1 MKRKLMTEPHV
12 STSSGMQNKPRDVL
26 LSTKFSI
33 PRIRRDLLARSH
45 LISRLEEATRR
56 ELVLVSTPAGF
67 GKTTLLAGWAQAAEG
82 PVAWLSLDG
91 DDNDPARFWRYI
103 VAAIDK
109 VHGGIGERALSLL
122 NASAPPTF
130 KAVVTALV
138 NELAAHPDELVL
150 ILDDYHRI
158 ESPAVHDSLSFLLE
172 HLPLGMHV
180 VIASRSDPPIPLA
193 RFRARGQLAELR
205 AADLRFTLAEAAALL
220 RRVWG
225 LNLPAQSIAVL
236 ETRTEGWVTGLQ
248 LAALS
253 LRGASDPARLIQH
266 FTGSNRYILDYL
278 TEEVLAQQPD
288 EVISFLLQT
297 AVLEHLSG
305 PLCDLLTGR
314 SDGQAMLSHLER
326 TNLFLVPLDEQRHW
340 YRYYQLFADLL
351 RARLQEADPKRV
363 PELHR
368 KAAAWYKQYGLVSD
382 ALRHALAAGEA
393 VWAARLL
400 EQHVEEVLRRGEGET
415 LRGWLAALPQE
426 VVRARPRLA
435 LAQAIAAFNAGRLEV
450 AEPLL
455 EQAEQALATAPRE
468 PYEPSIGKQM
478 SMLANVPASIALLRA
493 AVAALRGDAECT
505 TELVRRAQAQL
516 AEDERGPRISVRWN
530 LAQADWMRGRLADAE
545 RAFAAIV
552 ADGREAGEPHL
563 TLTASSVLGRI
574 QRAQGRLD
582 AALRT
587 YQAGLEFA
595 ARTGPTLVLSAAV
608 AHVGM
613 ADVLYERNQ
622 LEHALWHAR
631 EGIALGRQLTTTQTL
646 ASGLVRLAWIRQ
658 AMGSRAEAREAMEE
672 AYQVMPS
679 REIVALHNPV
689 PAERARL
696 LLAQGDVKQAAHW
709 VEERGLAEEDAPR
722 YARELEELVLARYL
736 LRQHMADRA
745 LALLERL
752 GAAAKA
758 QARMGSLIEIH
769 LLQALGLQAM
779 GKADQAMK
787 VVAQALLQAES
798 EGYIRT
804 FVDEGRPMAAL
815 LHRAL
820 SRGVTADYTTRILA
834 AFPSVDLG
842 TRASPAPV
850 AASFTEPLSAR
861 ELEVLRL
868 LSSGASNQEI
878 AAELSIALTT
888 ARKHVSNII
897 GKLGVTNR
905 TQAVSRG
912 RDFGL
917 L

>member
-1 MKRKLMTEPHV
+1 MLEPHN
-12 STSSGMQNKPRDVL
+12 STSPPQHDLKRDVL
-26 LSTKFSI
+26 LATKIGI
-33 PRIRRDLLARSH
+33 PTIRPDLLPRSH
-45 LISRLEEATRR
+45 LIGRLEEATSRDV
-56 ELVLVSTPAGF
+56 VLVSTPAGF
-67 GKTTLLAGWAQAAEG
+67 GKTTLLASWAKRTER
-82 PVAWLSLDG
+82 PLTWLSLDP
-91 DDNDPARFWRYI
+91 DDNDPERFWRYI
-103 VAAIDK
+103 VAAVER
-109 VHGGIGERALSLL
+109 VHKGIGEQALSLL
-122 NASAPPTF
+122 NASAHPTL
-130 KAVVTALV
+130 KAIVTALL
-138 NELAAHPDELVL
+138 NELAARPDELVL
-150 ILDDYHRI
+150 VLDDYHLI
-158 ESPAVHDSLSFLLE
+158 ESPAVHDSLAFLLE
-172 HLPLGMHV
+172 HLSPGMHL
-180 VIASRSDPPIPLA
+180 VISSRSDPPFPLA

-205 AADLRFTLAEAAALL
+205 AADLRFTFEEAAAFL

-225 LNLPAQSIAVL
+225 LNLPEESIAAL
-236 ETRTEGWVTGLQ
+236 EARTEGWVTGLQ

-288 EVISFLLQT
+288 EVRSFLLQT

-314 SDGQAMLSHLER
+314 SDGQEMLAHLER
-326 TNLFLVPLDEQRHW
+326 ANLFLVPLDEQRHW
-340 YRYYQLFADLL
+340 YRYHRLFADLL

-455 EQAEQALATAPRE
+455 EQAEQALATAPSE
-468 PYEPSIGKQM
+468 PYEPSIGKAM

-493 AVAALRGDAECT
+493 AVAALRGDAERT
-505 TELVRRAQAQL
+505 TELVRQAQAQL

-552 ADGREAGEPHL
+552 ADGRQAGEPHL

-574 QRAQGRLD
+574 Q
-582 AALRT
+582 
-587 YQAGLEFA
+587 
-595 ARTGPTLVLSAAV
+595 
-608 AHVGM
+608 
-613 ADVLYERNQ
+613 
-622 LEHALWHAR
+622 HALWHAR

-679 REIVALHNPV
+679 REIVALHNLV

-696 LLAQGDVKQAAHW
+696 LLAQGEMKQAAHW

-758 QARMGSLIEIH
+758 QARIGSLIEIH
-769 LLQALGLQAM
+769 LLQALGFQAV
-779 GKADQAMK
+779 GKADQAMN

-804 FVDEGRPMAAL
+804 FVDEGRSLAAL

-834 AFPSVDLG
+834 AFPSVDQG
-842 TRASPAPV
+842 IQPSSAPV